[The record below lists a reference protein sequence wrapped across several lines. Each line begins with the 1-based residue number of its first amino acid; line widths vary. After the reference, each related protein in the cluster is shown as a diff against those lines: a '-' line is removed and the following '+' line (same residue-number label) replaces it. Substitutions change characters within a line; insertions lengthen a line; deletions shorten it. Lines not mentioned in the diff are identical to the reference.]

1 MSFKKGMS
9 GTEVSPR
16 GPLTDTAVGEG
27 ARVMVGGMVMGCLP
41 MFEIMPARAGADD
54 EKERRAWR
62 DPACHRESIAGDDA
76 EAGSRLACQIRPA
89 RVTVTA

>member
-1 MSFKKGMS
+1 
-9 GTEVSPR
+9 
-16 GPLTDTAVGEG
+16 
-27 ARVMVGGMVMGCLP
+27 MVGGMVMGCLP
-41 MFEIMPARAGADD
+41 MLEIMPARAGADD

-89 RVTVTA
+89 GVTVTA